1 MAMLNNQRVD
11 DLGIYPIFRERD
23 KNRYCNYTNYTLMM
37 FIDFLMESQ

>member
-11 DLGIYPIFRERD
+11 DLGIYPIFRESH
-23 KNRYCNYTNYTLMM
+23 KNRYCNYTLMI